1 MDVYYSRRSAAKW
14 LARHANPINHKI
26 KINTAYLKR
35 LEQECRLL
43 PAKSGIFGKRY
54 SRKQLEKYVAETQ
67 PQK

>member
-1 MDVYYSRRSAAKW
+1 MDVYYTRRSAAKW
-14 LARHANPINHKI
+14 LARHANLLNHKI
-26 KINTAYLKR
+26 KINAAYLKR

-67 PQK
+67 PRK

>member
-1 MDVYYSRRSAAKW
+1 MNVYYSRRSAAKW
-14 LARHANPINHKI
+14 LAQHVSHLNHKI
-26 KINTAYLKR
+26 KINATYLKR

-67 PQK
+67 PRK

>member
-14 LARHANPINHKI
+14 LARHVNHLNHKI
-26 KINTAYLKR
+26 RINASYLKR

-67 PQK
+67 PRK